1 MRIVTGGGKFNYNF
15 HLPRENVKNPVCARK
30 MGGGTYQP
38 LQYIYSTRIMS
49 NMPRPY
55 SIFVFYKYYRC
66 DETGIFFTSDLNVF
80 RLYLSETLKHIRFT
94 IDKLAQ

>member
-66 DETGIFFTSDLNVF
+66 DLNVF